1 MGENRLDSNF
11 CIHYINLRYN
21 DDTMKRLPLAI
32 IFAAFLISGSVL
44 SAAGMLTGSIVMY
57 AAAALV
63 LFLYSCCKE

>member
-1 MGENRLDSNF
+1 MGENRLDSNV
-11 CIHYINLRYN
+11 CIHYIDLRYN
-21 DDTMKRLPLAI
+21 DDAMKRLPLAI
-32 IFAAFLISGSVL
+32 IFAALLISGSVL

>member
-1 MGENRLDSNF
+1 
-11 CIHYINLRYN
+11 
-21 DDTMKRLPLAI
+21 MKRLPLAI

-44 SAAGMLTGSIVMY
+44 SAAEMLTGSIVMY

>member
-1 MGENRLDSNF
+1 
-11 CIHYINLRYN
+11 
-21 DDTMKRLPLAI
+21 MKRLPLAI

-44 SAAGMLTGSIVMY
+44 SAAGMLTDSIVMY